1 MNEHSHLANLA
12 WKILY
17 KEDREEIP
25 DPNKPENL
33 PYLKAKRKQKAEA
46 LSVLME
52 GQGKVLFENWYEKIK
67 RLNLGLL
74 FTPGSQLC
82 NCPACEAIREIKA
95 ILEFWLDAEQILAEN
110 KKKEV

>member
-1 MNEHSHLANLA
+1 MNDQSHLANLA

-17 KEDREEIP
+17 NEDREEIP

-33 PYLKAKRKQKAEA
+33 PYLKAKKRQKAEA
-46 LSVLME
+46 LTGLMS
-52 GQGKVLFENWYEKIK
+52 GPGKILFENWHEKIK
-67 RLNLGLL
+67 RLNLGML
-74 FTPGSQLC
+74 FTPRSQLC
-82 NCPACEAIREIKA
+82 NCSACEAIREIKA